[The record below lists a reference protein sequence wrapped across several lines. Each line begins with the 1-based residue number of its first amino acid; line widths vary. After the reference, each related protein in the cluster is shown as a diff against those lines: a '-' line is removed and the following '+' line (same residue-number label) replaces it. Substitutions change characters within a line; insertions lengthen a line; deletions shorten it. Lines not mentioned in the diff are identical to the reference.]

1 MTRRAWVGII
11 VCAIWIAP
19 VELQAQRVADHPG
32 VAEAVHLLEVWMDAQ
47 RDYRQIPGIS
57 AAVVHDQELVW
68 SEGFGYADLDRM
80 TPATPSTMYSVCSI
94 SKLFTSIGV
103 MQLRDKGRFRLGDD
117 VGTLLPWF
125 DIERS
130 YKDGAPITV
139 EGLLTHSSGLPR
151 ESDYPYWSDPF
162 EFPSH
167 DDIVSR
173 LESQETLYPAWKYF
187 QYSNLGLT
195 LAGEIVAQASGT
207 PYAEYVRQH
216 ILAPLGMQSTVS
228 EIADVHDSDKLAKGY
243 SATRRDGTR
252 KPVRPFAGNG
262 IAPAMGYASTVD
274 DLAKFASWQFRL
286 LKSGRFEVLAANTL
300 REMHRVHYMDPGWR
314 TSWGLGFSVS
324 RNDDKTFVGHGGSCP
339 GYRSNLVIQTDDEI
353 ATIVMSNAMINT
365 GLFTRQAYRIV
376 APAIATAKSDSG
388 DVKLM
393 PETLAKYTGLYDSYP
408 WGGETQV
415 IPWKGSLAMVS
426 FPTDDPLGGLTRLK
440 HVEGGTFQRVR
451 SDDSLG
457 DEIVFETD
465 SDGTVLRMW
474 VHSNSSEKLR

>member
-1 MTRRAWVGII
+1 
-11 VCAIWIAP
+11 
-19 VELQAQRVADHPG
+19 
-32 VAEAVHLLEVWMDAQ
+32 
-47 RDYRQIPGIS
+47 
-57 AAVVHDQELVW
+57 
-68 SEGFGYADLDRM
+68 
-80 TPATPSTMYSVCSI
+80 
-94 SKLFTSIGV
+94 
-103 MQLRDKGRFRLGDD
+103 
-117 VGTLLPWF
+117 
-125 DIERS
+125 
-130 YKDGAPITV
+130 
-139 EGLLTHSSGLPR
+139 
-151 ESDYPYWSDPF
+151 
-162 EFPSH
+162 
-167 DDIVSR
+167 
-173 LESQETLYPAWKYF
+173 
-187 QYSNLGLT
+187 
-195 LAGEIVAQASGT
+195 
-207 PYAEYVRQH
+207 
-216 ILAPLGMQSTVS
+216 MQSTVS